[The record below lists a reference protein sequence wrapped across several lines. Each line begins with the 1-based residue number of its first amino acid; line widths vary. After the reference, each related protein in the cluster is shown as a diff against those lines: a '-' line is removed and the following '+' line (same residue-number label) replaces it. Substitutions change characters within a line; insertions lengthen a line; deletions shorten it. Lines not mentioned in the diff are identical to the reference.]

1 LFDLTGSLLNAK
13 WSCRVGLVSV
23 TAFWIP
29 FCWICADWA
38 YTKEMSLKRSKKM
51 NRHRTFPIFLC
62 LYIRQT
68 PKPDGINDALIYK
81 KKSAGICT
89 SVTRPLFEALA
100 LP

>member
-1 LFDLTGSLLNAK
+1 
-13 WSCRVGLVSV
+13 
-23 TAFWIP
+23 
-29 FCWICADWA
+29 
-38 YTKEMSLKRSKKM
+38 M

-89 SVTRPLFEALA
+89 SVTCPLFEALA